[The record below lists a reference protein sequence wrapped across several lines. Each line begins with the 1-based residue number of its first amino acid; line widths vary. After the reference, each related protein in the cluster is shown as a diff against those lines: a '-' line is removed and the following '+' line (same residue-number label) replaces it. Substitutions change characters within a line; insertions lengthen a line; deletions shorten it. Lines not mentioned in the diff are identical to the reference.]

1 MSRLALAIS
10 NVHMLEGNP
19 VGVDGPAS
27 VFVDIIGLPFTP
39 LFMQGPPGSP
49 RGAPTG
55 MAPQPLRRRH
65 ITTRLAGT
73 RRPSSPI
80 PTLIRIDYAMLLSQ
94 R

>member
-39 LFMQGPPGSP
+39 LFS
-49 RGAPTG
+49 RGRPAHRAARLLVWHRSRCGGAISLP
-55 MAPQPLRRRH
+55 ASRVRVALPAQFQP
-65 ITTRLAGT
+65 
-73 RRPSSPI
+73 
-80 PTLIRIDYAMLLSQ
+80 
-94 R
+94 